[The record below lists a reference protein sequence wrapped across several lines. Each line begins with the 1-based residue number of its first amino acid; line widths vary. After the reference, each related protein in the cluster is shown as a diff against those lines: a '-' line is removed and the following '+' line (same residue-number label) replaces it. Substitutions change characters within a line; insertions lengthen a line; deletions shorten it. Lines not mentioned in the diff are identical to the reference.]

1 MYRESRVAQPSAAQ
15 VRALPKL
22 RTSGSAFGPRRLPSF
37 STVMLGASPRQSKLN
52 LACPATPKGGGNRPV
67 VGGLRPAMLKAIGKS
82 IDRLAQ
88 NGRTA
93 MRGNDAAEDQA
104 PERRRDLAQ
113 EPVEQVRRVL
123 KEASQAAGGAKQVR
137 QHATS
142 ARERAALAKRWELAA
157 HARAIKW
164 HEQAA
169 ELQER
174 LGHPEWAAKARAHA
188 DHAREL
194 HGLALEE
201 QREQER

>member
-104 PERRRDLAQ
+104 PERRRDLAE

-123 KEASQAAGGAKQVR
+123 GLRLQLQAGNLETYLG
-137 QHATS
+137 TS
-142 ARERAALAKRWELAA
+142 LRPGLTVK
-157 HARAIKW
+157 
-164 HEQAA
+164 QAA
-169 ELQER
+169 ERYSALLSPELYHLLIVER
-174 LGHPEWAAKARAHA
+174 RWATRQYASWVTELLDHDLLG
-188 DHAREL
+188 
-194 HGLALEE
+194 
-201 QREQER
+201 